1 MLKKLVLRN
10 FQKHR
15 KLVIEFDPHVTTIV
29 GPSDAGKSTI
39 IRALRWVSLNKPQ
52 GTKFTTWG
60 EESVKVTLQTN
71 KETISRTRSPS
82 SNKYRLECTV
92 YKAFGDTVPSGVSNA
107 LRITV
112 SNFQRQHDLPYWFS
126 LSAGQVGKELNQIV
140 NLEVIDKTLATI
152 AARKRK
158 TEGEVEYTK
167 ERLKAAKQ
175 ESQKLEWIQAAQE
188 RLREVEQFEEHTIG
202 LGVLKDSLAHLL
214 DQIDQAV
221 EEKTAAKH
229 RLKRVEVL
237 ANTLGS
243 SVKRW
248 GEITSLKN
256 DLGQLLEE
264 IEEMEDQLWQLQQE
278 ISKREQILSA
288 VPRCPACGQI
298 IQ

>member
-60 EESVKVTLQTN
+60 EDYVKVTL
-71 KETISRTRSPS
+71 EAEEVISRSRSS
-82 SNKYRLECTV
+82 TKNL
-92 YKAFGDTVPSGVSNA
+92 YKLAGHSFRAFGDSVPTA
-107 LRITV
+107 ITDSLKIV
-112 SNFQRQHDLPYWFS
+112 PANFQKQHDLPYWFS

-188 RLREVEQFEEHTIG
+188 RLREVEQFEERTIG

-214 DQIDQAV
+214 EQIDQAV

-229 RLKRVEVL
+229 RLKRAEVL

-248 GEITSLKN
+248 GEIASLKN
-256 DLGQLLEE
+256 GLGQLLEE
-264 IEEMEDQLWQLQQE
+264 IEEVEDQLWQLQQE
-278 ISKREQILSA
+278 ISKREQILAA